1 MVEGIMQRSAWRTI
15 MKIPLSMLMGL
26 LLLVPAC
33 NRNEPSRVGAAPED
47 RSTTANTQAQRDD
60 YVKSM
65 QAKLDEFDK
74 KLDGLEA
81 RAAKLSGPDKDDV
94 NNMVNQ
100 LRDQRKSI
108 SSQLDNV
115 KSASPETWPQMKS
128 NVDSQFAM
136 LERSYQE
143 VSKKLESTPVTP
155 SKKSY

>member
-1 MVEGIMQRSAWRTI
+1 

-26 LLLVPAC
+26 LLLIPAC
-33 NRNEPSRVGAAPED
+33 NRNEPSRVGAAPEE
-47 RSTTANTQAQRDD
+47 RSTTANTEVQQRDV

-74 KLDGLEA
+74 KLDGLDA
-81 RAAKLSGPDKDDV
+81 RASKLSGPDKDDV

-108 SSQLDNV
+108 ASQLDNV
-115 KSASPETWPQMKS
+115 KDASPETWPQMKS

-143 VSKKLESTPVTP
+143 LSKKLESTPVTP

>member
-1 MVEGIMQRSAWRTI
+1 
-15 MKIPLSMLMGL
+15 MKIPLTMLMGL

-33 NRNEPSRVGAAPED
+33 NRNEPSRVGATPEE
-47 RSTTANTQAQRDD
+47 RSATANTEVQQRDA

-81 RAAKLSGPDKDDV
+81 GASKLSGQQKDDV

-108 SSQLDNV
+108 ASQLDNV
-115 KSASPETWPQMKS
+115 KDASPEAWPQMKS
-128 NVDSQFAM
+128 NVDSQLAM

-143 VSKKLESTPVTP
+143 VSKQLESTPVTP

>member
-1 MVEGIMQRSAWRTI
+1 
-15 MKIPLSMLMGL
+15 MLMGL

-33 NRNEPSRVGAAPED
+33 NRNEPSRVGAAPEE
-47 RSTTANTQAQRDD
+47 RSTTANTEMQQRDA

-74 KLDGLEA
+74 KLDGLDA
-81 RAAKLSGPDKDDV
+81 RASSLSGPQKDDV

-108 SSQLDNV
+108 ASQLDNV
-115 KSASPETWPQMKS
+115 KDASPEAWPQMKS
-128 NVDSQFAM
+128 NVDSQLAM

-143 VSKKLESTPVTP
+143 VSKQLESTPVTP

>member
-1 MVEGIMQRSAWRTI
+1 
-15 MKIPLSMLMGL
+15 MKILLTMLMGL

-33 NRNEPSRVGAAPED
+33 NRNEPSRVGAAPEE
-47 RSTTANTQAQRDD
+47 RSTTANTEMQQRDA

-74 KLDGLEA
+74 KLDGLDA
-81 RAAKLSGPDKDDV
+81 RASSLSGPQKDDV

-108 SSQLDNV
+108 ASQLDNV
-115 KSASPETWPQMKS
+115 KDASPEAWPQMKS
-128 NVDSQFAM
+128 NVDSQLAM

-143 VSKKLESTPVTP
+143 VSKQLESTPVTP

>member
-1 MVEGIMQRSAWRTI
+1 

-26 LLLVPAC
+26 LVLVAAC
-33 NRNEPSRVGAAPED
+33 NRSEPNRVGAAPED

-74 KLDGLEA
+74 KLDGLDA
-81 RAAKLSGPDKDDV
+81 RASKLSGPDKDDV

-108 SSQLDNV
+108 ASQLDNV
-115 KSASPETWPQMKS
+115 KDASPETWPQMKS

-143 VSKKLESTPVTP
+143 VSKKVEATPVTP

>member
-1 MVEGIMQRSAWRTI
+1 
-15 MKIPLSMLMGL
+15 MLMGL

-33 NRNEPSRVGAAPED
+33 NRNEPSRVGAAPEE
-47 RSTTANTQAQRDD
+47 RSTTANTEVQQRDA

-74 KLDGLEA
+74 KLDGLDA
-81 RAAKLSGPDKDDV
+81 RASSLSGPQKDDV

-108 SSQLDNV
+108 ASQLDNV
-115 KSASPETWPQMKS
+115 KDASPEAWPQMKS
-128 NVDSQFAM
+128 NVDSQLAM

-143 VSKKLESTPVTP
+143 VSKQLESTPVTP

>member
-1 MVEGIMQRSAWRTI
+1 

-47 RSTTANTQAQRDD
+47 RSTTANTEAQQRDD

-81 RAAKLSGPDKDDV
+81 RASKLSGPEKDDV
-94 NNMVNQ
+94 NNMVKQ
-100 LRDQRKSI
+100 LRDQRDSI
-108 SSQLDNV
+108 ASQLDNV
-115 KSASPETWPQMKS
+115 KNASPEAWPQMKS

-155 SKKSY
+155 SKQKSY

>member
-1 MVEGIMQRSAWRTI
+1 

-47 RSTTANTQAQRDD
+47 RSTTASTQVQQRDV

-65 QAKLDEFDK
+65 QGKLDEFDK
-74 KLDGLEA
+74 NLDGLEA
-81 RAAKLSGPDKDDV
+81 RASKLSGPEKDDV
-94 NNMVNQ
+94 NNMVTQ
-100 LRDQRKSI
+100 LRDERKGI
-108 SSQLDNV
+108 ASQLDNV
-115 KSASPETWPQMKS
+115 KDASPDAWPQMKS

>member
-1 MVEGIMQRSAWRTI
+1 
-15 MKIPLSMLMGL
+15 MKILLTMLMGL

-33 NRNEPSRVGAAPED
+33 NRNEPSRVGAAPEE
-47 RSTTANTQAQRDD
+47 RSTTANTEMQQRDA

-74 KLDGLEA
+74 KLDGLDA
-81 RAAKLSGPDKDDV
+81 RASSLSGPQKGDV

-108 SSQLDNV
+108 ASQLDNV
-115 KSASPETWPQMKS
+115 KDASPEAWPQMKS

-143 VSKKLESTPVTP
+143 LSKTLESTPVTP

>member
-1 MVEGIMQRSAWRTI
+1 

-26 LLLVPAC
+26 LLLIPAC
-33 NRNEPSRVGAAPED
+33 NRNEPSRVGAAPEE
-47 RSTTANTQAQRDD
+47 RSTTANTEVQQRDV

-74 KLDGLEA
+74 KLDGLET
-81 RAAKLSGPDKDDV
+81 RASKLSGPEKDDV
-94 NNMVNQ
+94 NNMVTQ
-100 LRDQRKSI
+100 LRDQRKGI
-108 SSQLDNV
+108 ASQLDNV
-115 KSASPETWPQMKS
+115 KDASPEAWPQMKS

-143 VSKKLESTPVTP
+143 LSKKLESTPVTP

>member
-1 MVEGIMQRSAWRTI
+1 

-33 NRNEPSRVGAAPED
+33 NRSEPSRVGAAPEE
-47 RSTTANTQAQRDD
+47 RSTTANTEVQQRDV

-74 KLDGLEA
+74 KLDGLET
-81 RAAKLSGPDKDDV
+81 RASKLSGPEKDDV
-94 NNMVNQ
+94 NNMVTQ
-100 LRDQRKSI
+100 LRDQRKGI
-108 SSQLDNV
+108 ASQLDNV
-115 KSASPETWPQMKS
+115 KDASPEAWPQMKS

-143 VSKKLESTPVTP
+143 LSKKLESTPVTP

>member
-1 MVEGIMQRSAWRTI
+1 
-15 MKIPLSMLMGL
+15 MKIPLSTLMGL

-33 NRNEPSRVGAAPED
+33 NRNEPNRVGAAPEE
-47 RSTTANTQAQRDD
+47 RSTTANTEMQQRDA

-81 RAAKLSGPDKDDV
+81 GASKLSGQQKDDL

-108 SSQLDNV
+108 ASQLDNV
-115 KSASPETWPQMKS
+115 KDASPEAWPQMKS
-128 NVDSQFAM
+128 NVDSQLAM

-143 VSKKLESTPVTP
+143 VSKKLEATPVAP

>member
-1 MVEGIMQRSAWRTI
+1 

-33 NRNEPSRVGAAPED
+33 NRNEPNRVGAAPED
-47 RSTTANTQAQRDD
+47 RSTTANTQQRDD

-81 RAAKLSGPDKDDV
+81 RASKLGGPEKDDV
-94 NNMVNQ
+94 NNMVKQ
-100 LRDQRKSI
+100 LRDQRDSI
-108 SSQLDNV
+108 ASQLDNV
-115 KSASPETWPQMKS
+115 KNASPEAWPQMKS

-155 SKKSY
+155 SKQKSY